1 MQMAIYTNF
10 RLHQMETP
18 KQKQNLPG
26 LYHYYKMP
34 AHWKKALLQA

>member
-10 RLHQMETP
+10 WLQQMETP
-18 KQKQNLPG
+18 KQNQNLPG
-26 LYHYYKMP
+26 LCHYYKTP